1 MIRRICQHR
10 RPSRW
15 SKELHDIVRGA
26 SGGFLFGIP
35 LLYTMEVWWIGS
47 YTEPPL
53 LLCILVVSYVV
64 VFLLNRVEGFRQ
76 KQSNQLLDM
85 TIESVEALAIG
96 IISAA
101 FTMILLRRITLDT
114 SLQEALGKLIFESV
128 PFSLGVAMSRS
139 FLSGEPDKEQ
149 QSKNHRRST
158 KNNQSK
164 QKGNGLRNSIKATT
178 ERLKDN
184 VGFRDTLS
192 DISATLIGAIIVGFS
207 IAPTD
212 EINELAAGSSPP
224 WLLAIIAASL
234 LISYL
239 IVFAAGLTNQQK
251 RRQQQGIFQSPESE
265 TVISYLIS
273 LLASVLMLW
282 FFQKLSLSDPWFLWL
297 RYTLILGLPTTIGG
311 AAGRLAV

>member
-1 MIRRICQHR
+1 MVKPIRKKR
-10 RPSRW
+10 RPSHW
-15 SKELHDIVRGA
+15 LKELHDIVCGA

-47 YTEPPL
+47 YTKPPL
-53 LLCILVVSYVV
+53 LLCILLVTYVV

-76 KQSNQLLDM
+76 KQSNQLFDM

-96 IISAA
+96 IVSAT
-101 FTMILLRRITLDT
+101 FTLILLRRITLDT

-139 FLSGEPDKEQ
+139 FLTGEPNKEQ
-149 QSKNHRRST
+149 QSKNHRHSPE
-158 KNNQSK
+158 KHQSEQK
-164 QKGNGLRNSIKATT
+164 QKSLTDSIKATT
-178 ERLKDN
+178 QRLSN
-184 VGFRDTLS
+184 EVGFKDTLA
-192 DISATLIGAIIVGFS
+192 DISATLIGALIIAFS

-212 EINELAAGSSPP
+212 EINELAAGASPP

-234 LISYL
+234 LISYC

-251 RRQQQGIFQSPESE
+251 RRQQQGLFQSPESE

-282 FFQKLSLSDPWFLWL
+282 FFQKVSFSDPWFLWL
-297 RYTLILGLPTTIGG
+297 RYTLLLGLPATIGG

>member
-1 MIRRICQHR
+1 MVKPIRKHR

-47 YTEPPL
+47 YIEPPL
-53 LLCILVVSYVV
+53 LLCILLVTYVV

-76 KQSNQLLDM
+76 RQSDQLTDV
-85 TIESVEALAIG
+85 TIESAEALAIG
-96 IISAA
+96 IVSAT

-139 FLSGEPDKEQ
+139 FLSAEQSQEQ
-149 QSKNHRRST
+149 QKENQSLST
-158 KNNQSK
+158 KKHQSQQSQNHLTK
-164 QKGNGLRNSIKATT
+164 SIKATAQ
-178 ERLKDN
+178 RLSDEVNFK
-184 VGFRDTLS
+184 DTLA
-192 DISATLIGAIIVGFS
+192 DISATLIGALIIAFS

-212 EINELAAGSSPP
+212 EINELAAGASPP

-251 RRQQQGIFQSPESE
+251 RRQQQGLFQSPESE

-282 FFQKLSLSDPWFLWL
+282 FFQKVSFSDPWFLWL
-297 RYTLILGLPTTIGG
+297 RYTLLLGLPATIGG